1 MDQDLD
7 VGQLEP
13 VTPSKKFRQASY
25 GFMGLSVL
33 YLLIA
38 MIFLP
43 PFNFGVSTVLYITS
57 FVLVILILTI
67 LIYRGKKLLVQ
78 ILAVIYGARSAFTL
92 YSLISGDTFVAVPYL
107 LSCLLLTF
115 YILGRAAWNWP

>member
-1 MDQDLD
+1 
-7 VGQLEP
+7 
-13 VTPSKKFRQASY
+13 
-25 GFMGLSVL
+25 MGLSVL

-57 FVLVILILTI
+57 FVLMIVILTI